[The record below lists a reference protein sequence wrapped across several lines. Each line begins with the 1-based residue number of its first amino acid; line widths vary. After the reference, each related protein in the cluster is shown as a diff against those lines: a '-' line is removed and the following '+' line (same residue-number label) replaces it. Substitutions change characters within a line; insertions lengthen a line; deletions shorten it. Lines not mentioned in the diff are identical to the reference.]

1 MDNSKNPTKI
11 MFSFSQKYHHD
22 FFCHPFSHQTLI
34 CARPRFM
41 FLIIVCLGIGHYSFI
56 FPTILV
62 TLKIYLLLYS
72 ESTKKCKKKY
82 LLFYWHEILFLD
94 FFSFLSFPYF
104 ILREFFKQIE
114 FSHFLP
120 LCFQPILGMSSNVV
134 YSSKM

>member
-1 MDNSKNPTKI
+1 MI
-11 MFSFSQKYHHD
+11 FL
-22 FFCHPFSHQTLI
+22 PFLI
-34 CARPRFM
+34 KHSFM
-41 FLIIVCLGIGHYSFI
+41 FLIIVCLGIGHYSFF
-56 FPTILV
+56 FPTTLV
-62 TLKIYLLLYS
+62 TLKIYFY
-72 ESTKKCKKKY
+72 TQKCIQKMKLRKT

-94 FFSFLSFPYF
+94 FFSLLSFPYF